1 MLEVVIF
8 FIDKVN
14 AVLRR
19 AVLCVLRLQDVLQS
33 VALLFAAVLHQL
45 HVVRKQNGH
54 AAQVYQRADVVNFRR
69 HLAGKRRVRADIA
82 QVAGGIDRHTDEQRA
97 EEFLFVDVQRR
108 GNIVIIAFQREHRAI
123 HCGIVDCQNAH
134 THTRARRALPPGHI
148 VVELPFQRGGQ
159 FPQNKRADA
168 VIPRAPGGHV
178 GLHSDVQIH
187 DQDGYRNAGQKPELR
202 HLPRCLHKDAEQQ
215 QKHRVDRIPPPACC
229 TLGEEEQI

>member
-19 AVLCVLRLQDVLQS
+19 TVLCVLRLQDVLQS

-82 QVAGGIDRHTDEQRA
+82 QVAGGIDRHTDEQRT
-97 EEFLFVDVQRR
+97 EKFLFVDMQRR

-123 HCGIVDCQNAH
+123 HCGINDRQNAH
-134 THTRARRALPPGHI
+134 AHTNARCTLPPCHI
-148 VVELPFQRGGQ
+148 VVELPFQ
-159 FPQNKRADA
+159 
-168 VIPRAPGGHV
+168 
-178 GLHSDVQIH
+178 
-187 DQDGYRNAGQKPELR
+187 
-202 HLPRCLHKDAEQQ
+202 
-215 QKHRVDRIPPPACC
+215 
-229 TLGEEEQI
+229 